1 MRNPIPQEKLIHPLI
16 PLYASRLLILA
27 ILAFLTSPLALAW
40 DKINLDQTPVQSM
53 YPLWDAVMIK
63 DQATMEIESNGEA
76 LLTQHRIMKIF
87 SDPDK
92 RYSHQ
97 EIPFNSSVRVLG
109 IKGRTIHP
117 NGDEF
122 VLNPE
127 DITEKSLISELSLY
141 SDVRAKEFYLPR
153 VMRNCVVEYEYQV
166 RLKSLLY
173 WSDWLFQSNLPS
185 LYSGYTLLIPKDFNF
200 RVKVLNAYIEPKIDF
215 KTGKQVFLWEN
226 RDNPAIVGEVFM
238 PPPADSVSRLA
249 FSPLEFNFD
258 GRVYPSRNWNDIA
271 AWYRGISQ
279 PGIQPTEEITRRAA
293 ELTRGL
299 GSTEAR
305 IKAIFNYVQEHV
317 RYVSIAIGI
326 GAYQPHLC
334 ADVLDNGYGDCKDMT
349 SLTIALLKAI
359 DVEAYP
365 VLLSTKGHRALS
377 PKMPKVKQFDHV
389 VAALPRADGYLW
401 LDPACRNCRFGELPF
416 EDQGTAAL
424 VVTPDAGE
432 LLLTPESAEDEN
444 LTQTK
449 WEVKL
454 NSDGSA
460 SGSLTIRA
468 TGQEE
473 LAFRA
478 SLTELKPQGR
488 TEALTGFLSSWF
500 LDPYLVKS
508 RFGNFE
514 DRDSNISVR
523 ADFLSGAFGVSDQER
538 LSLPVNLNTQN
549 YLSIMFPH
557 RQRNSPVM
565 FDYRFVNQDDLVI
578 QVPPDLEIEHLPG
591 AVRLDEPFGLFESSY
606 SVVQDTIV
614 HKRLFVRKQ
623 LLVPLD
629 QYGHLKEFYDRAA
642 EEDGKRIILKR
653 RSDWD

>member
-1 MRNPIPQEKLIHPLI
+1 MTCPLV
-16 PLYASRLLILA
+16 
-27 ILAFLTSPLALAW
+27 LAW
-40 DKINLDQTPVQSM
+40 DKIDFDQTPTQAE
-53 YPLWDAVMIK
+53 YPLWDAVIIE

-87 SDPDK
+87 SDPDN

-97 EIPFNSSVRVLG
+97 EIPFNSSISVWG
-109 IKGRTIHP
+109 IKACTIHP

-122 VLNPE
+122 ILNPE
-127 DITEKSLISELSLY
+127 DITEKSLISELALY

-153 VMRNCVVEYEYQV
+153 VTRNCMVEYEYQL

-173 WSDWLFQSNLPS
+173 WSDWFFQSNLPS
-185 LYSGYTLLIPKDFNF
+185 LHSGYTLMIPKNFNF

-215 KTGKQVFLWEN
+215 RRGKQVFLWEAYH
-226 RDNPAIVGEVFM
+226 NPAIIKEVFM
-238 PPPADSVSRLA
+238 PPAADSVSRLA
-249 FSPLEFNFD
+249 FSPMEFNFD
-258 GRVYPSRNWNDIA
+258 DQVYASMTWNDIA

-279 PGIQPTEEITRRAA
+279 PSIQHTDRLTTLVD
-293 ELTRGL
+293 ELTSDL
-299 GSTEAR
+299 SSTEAR
-305 IKAIFNYVQEHV
+305 IKAIFDYVQEHV

-349 SLTIALLKAI
+349 SLTIALLRAI

-365 VLLSTKGHRALS
+365 ALLSTRGHRALLL
-377 PKMPKVKQFDHV
+377 KMPKVKQFDHV
-389 VAALPRADGYLW
+389 VTALPQAEGYLW

-416 EDQGTAAL
+416 EDQGTTAL

-432 LLLTPESAEDEN
+432 LVTTPESSEDQN
-444 LTQTK
+444 LTQTQ

-478 SLTELKPQGR
+478 SLTELRPQGR
-488 TEALTGFLSSWF
+488 IEALTGFLSSWF

-514 DRDSNISVR
+514 DRDSNISIQ
-523 ADFLSGAFGVSDQER
+523 ADFLSGGFGIGDQGR

-557 RQRNSPVM
+557 QQRNNPVM
-565 FDYRFVNQDDLVI
+565 FDYRFVNQDDMVI
-578 QVPPDLEIEHLPG
+578 QVPPELEIEHLPG
-591 AVRLDEPFGLFESSY
+591 AVRLDEPFGLFESTY
-606 SVVQDTIV
+606 SVAQDTII
-614 HKRLFVRKQ
+614 HKRLFMRKQ
-623 LLVPLD
+623 LLVPPD
-629 QYGHLKEFYDRAA
+629 QYDHLKEFYDRAA
-642 EEDGKRIILKR
+642 EEDSKRIILKR
-653 RSDWD
+653 RSDAD